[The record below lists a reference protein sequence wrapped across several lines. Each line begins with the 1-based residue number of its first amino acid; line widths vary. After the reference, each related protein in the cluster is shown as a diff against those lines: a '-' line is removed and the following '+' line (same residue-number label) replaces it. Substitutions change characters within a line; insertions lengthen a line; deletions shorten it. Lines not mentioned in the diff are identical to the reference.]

1 MSRSRDVAQML
12 GKTDAASGGSNAAI
26 KGFPS
31 GWSAS
36 VDGNDM
42 VFIYNSVEVFKVS
55 TAGAI
60 TAKDNVTG
68 YGTP

>member
-1 MSRSRDVAQML
+1 MSRSRNVAKRL
-12 GKTDAASGGSNAAI
+12 GKTDAASGGSTDAV

-31 GWSAS
+31 GWTAS
-36 VDGNDM
+36 LDGTDM
-42 VFIYNSVEVFKVS
+42 VFVYNSVEVFKVS

-60 TAKDNVTG
+60 TAKDNITG